1 MPEAGLAAAE
11 SGQVPGGPSPGM
23 GSCGGAGGVG
33 ARGSPS
39 GRCCIRPPGAVPG
52 SCRLRGQSGAEGT
65 REDVGDTGFLCTF
78 LLQDPGVPAPSPSSG
93 TQATEAGS
101 PFTPGQSCK
110 AYLPGFTSQRPI
122 FQPRDQSR
130 LSESRQRRLASTQ
143 GVMVTLQ
150 AMGPLSSPV
159 PSVKQAARSPCGPA
173 GVTGHRTQA
182 LSHSRAS

>member
-1 MPEAGLAAAE
+1 MPEAGLAVAG

-39 GRCCIRPPGAVPG
+39 GRCCIRPPEAVPG

-65 REDVGDTGFLCTF
+65 RADVGDTGFLCTF

-93 TQATEAGS
+93 TQATEAGL
-101 PFTPGQSCK
+101 PFTPGHSCK

-122 FQPRDQSR
+122 FQPRDQLG

-143 GVMVTLQ
+143 GVMVNLQ

-159 PSVKQAARSPCGPA
+159 PSRQLGAHEAQQGSQMWGPSA
-173 GVTGHRTQA
+173 DQ
-182 LSHSRAS
+182 